1 MEKLSRSH
9 CRRGPK
15 AGKRAPHFVN
25 LTNTQKSQ
33 QAEIANLEEEGVYG
47 SERDERQHLHELED
61 MVTDIATALGSS
73 LDLCSILRS
82 KYLEYQAR
90 KQSHLEPSHD
100 MKSPELFIESL
111 DENERELQHHRR
123 QADLMH
129 VKIRSAATLVFSVF
143 AWSKSN
149 LTGLLVNE
157 YP

>member
-1 MEKLSRSH
+1 M
-9 CRRGPK
+9 
-15 AGKRAPHFVN
+15 
-25 LTNTQKSQ
+25 
-33 QAEIANLEEEGVYG
+33 EEENIYE

-82 KYLEYQAR
+82 KFLEYQAR
-90 KQSHLEPSHD
+90 KQSHLEPSHNT
-100 MKSPELFIESL
+100 KSTELFIESL
-111 DENERELQHHRR
+111 DEKERELQHHRR

-143 AWSKSN
+143 AWFKSN